1 MRILHRLAFFAFLIL
16 AGVSGCKP
24 PAVPPDSIDQTAE
37 DSAVR
42 PQKDF
47 YTYANGG
54 WIKRTTIPPS
64 WGTWSGFQ
72 ILLEQNLAN
81 LRGILDSVSKLPGLT
96 RGTIEQQVG
105 DLYSSIMDSAGIEA
119 RGLQPLK
126 EHLARIGAIQNVQGI
141 LDEVALE
148 QTQGITPLFSLHV
161 DADDSNSNMNIAH
174 FDQGGLGLPNRD
186 YYFNQD
192 SSVLKVKQGYQQ
204 YITRIFV
211 LTGEARDQAT
221 KDALAVM
228 RAEAA
233 LAQASKRPTDL
244 RDPLANYHKFTVVQ
258 LNRLTPGWSWKEF
271 LAKLRINADTVLMG
285 QPQFYQGVYQ
295 ALQKLPLNDWKAYL
309 SFHLV
314 NQFAVEL
321 SKSFQNAGFAYHS
334 LLSGQKEM
342 LARWKWASYTVD
354 QRLGEAL
361 GQLYVQRYFPAAAK
375 QRIAALVDSLQAS
388 FSDHIQGLDWMSD
401 STKQK
406 ALAKLHAITKKIG
419 YPDKWKDYSSLSIG
433 RDDIIL
439 NLINCGKF
447 EYQRQVHKIG
457 KPVDRSEWGMT
468 PPTVNAYYNATTNDV
483 NFPAGILQP
492 PLFFKDGDD
501 AVNYGAIGMF
511 IGHELTHGFDDQ
523 GRLYDA
529 AGNLKNWWTPEDST
543 RFVQKANLVVR
554 QYNDYLAIDT
564 FHVNGKL
571 TLGENIADIG
581 GLSIAYS
588 AFKKT
593 AQGKDSIRIDGLTPD
608 QRFFMAFAQMW
619 RTKSRPETERAQV
632 LTDEHSTNQF
642 RVNGPAS
649 DLNAF
654 YDTYNIQ
661 PTDGMY
667 RPDSLRPH
675 IW

>member
-1 MRILHRLAFFAFLIL
+1 MKRLHRLAFFALLIL
-16 AGVSGCKP
+16 AGSCGCKAP
-24 PAVPPDSIDQTAE
+24 VVPPDSIDQTAE
-37 DSAVR
+37 DSSVR

-54 WIKRTTIPPS
+54 WINRTTIPAAWGS
-64 WGTWSGFQ
+64 WGGFQ
-72 ILLEQNLAN
+72 ILMDQNLAN
-81 LRGILDSVSKLPGLT
+81 LRSILDSVSKGPGLIK
-96 RGTIEQQVG
+96 GTIEQQVG
-105 DLYSSIMDSAGIEA
+105 DLYISFMDSTRIEV

-126 EHLARIGAIQNVQGI
+126 EHLTRIGAIQNVRGV

-148 QTQGITPLFSLHV
+148 QTEGITPLFSIRV
-161 DADDSNSNMNIAH
+161 GADDSNSNFEIAH

-204 YITRIFV
+204 YITRIFI
-211 LTGEARDQAT
+211 LTGEAQDQAS

-228 RAEAA
+228 TAETA

-244 RDPLANYHKFTVVQ
+244 RDPLANYHKFTVAQ
-258 LNRLTPGWSWKEF
+258 LNRLTPGWSWKEY
-271 LAKLRINADTVLMG
+271 LAKLQINADIVLMG

-309 SFHLV
+309 SFQLV
-314 NQFAVEL
+314 NQFALDL
-321 SKSFQNAGFAYHS
+321 SKSFVDAGFGYFS
-334 LLSGQKEM
+334 LLSGQKEQ
-342 LARWKWASYTVD
+342 LARWKRACNTVD
-354 QRLGEAL
+354 QELGEAL
-361 GQLYVQRYFPAAAK
+361 GQLYVKRYFPAAAK
-375 QRIAALVDSLQAS
+375 QRIAALVDNLLAS
-388 FSDHIQGLDWMSD
+388 FSDHIQRLDWMTD

-406 ALAKLHAITKKIG
+406 ALAKLHAIIKKIG
-419 YPDKWKDYSSLSIG
+419 YPDQWKDYGSLSIDRG
-433 RDDIIL
+433 DVIS

-457 KPVDRSEWGMT
+457 KPVDRLEWTMT
-468 PPTVNAYYNATTNDV
+468 PPTVNAYYSPYANDV

-492 PLFFKDGDD
+492 PFFFKDGDD
-501 AVNYGAIGMF
+501 AVNYGAIGMA

-529 AGNLKNWWTPEDST
+529 AGNLNNWWTQEDST
-543 RFVQKANLVVR
+543 NFVQKANLVVR
-554 QYNDYLAIDT
+554 QYNDYVAVDT
-564 FHVNGKL
+564 FHINGQL

-581 GLSIAYS
+581 GLAIAYS

-619 RTKSRPETERAQV
+619 RTKDRPETDRAQV
-632 LTDEHSTNQF
+632 LTDPHSIPQF
-642 RVNGPAS
+642 RVNGAAS
-649 DLNAF
+649 DLDAF
-654 YDTYNIQ
+654 YKTYHIQ
-661 PTDGMY
+661 PSDGMY
-667 RPDSLRPH
+667 RPDSLQPH